1 MRLTA
6 HDLARAGTLDAADG
20 DGSAGGSACG
30 DQVRIQ
36 LRFAPDGSFE
46 AVRFGVLGCTA
57 ASAAAAWLAERCEG
71 ATLLEAARLSLG
83 ACVAAREI
91 PSERHDCAAVAL
103 DALAAALADALA
115 TMPVTPRGG
124 RIAVAMS
131 GGVDSAVALHRVLAR
146 GDDAVGIT
154 LRLWIDPDAPD
165 AARACCSPE
174 AVRRARATCHA
185 LGVPHLTLDA
195 RDGFRETVVQPFL
208 DDYQAGRTP
217 NPCTTCNGDFRIALL
232 AQTADRL
239 GAGRLATGHY
249 ARLVRHGD
257 GALVARGA
265 DASKD
270 QSAMLARVPPALLGR
285 LEFPLA
291 DAHKHEVRDE
301 AAAAGLAAATA
312 AESQDVC
319 FLGGGDLA
327 GFLGRHGVDLRPGE
341 IRGGDDDELLG
352 RHEGAVAF
360 TVGQRRGLGVAAAEP
375 LYVRSVDAAA
385 GIVRI
390 SPIAGLARR
399 EVELVDARLH
409 RAVSHVRAR
418 LRIHMADVGATVET
432 TPDGL
437 RLLLDEAVF
446 AVAPG
451 QVAVLYDEDG
461 AVVGS
466 GTIAGD
472 RERLAVR
479 TVGPQ

>member
-1 MRLTA
+1 MRLTV
-6 HDLARAGTLDAADG
+6 HDLARAGTLDAPDADG
-20 DGSAGGSACG
+20 AAGGSACG

-36 LRFAPDGSFE
+36 LRFAPDASFE
-46 AVRFGVLGCTA
+46 SVRFGVLGCTA

-71 ATLLEAARLSLG
+71 ATLLEAARLSLD

-91 PSERHDCAAVAL
+91 PAERHACAAVAL
-103 DALAAALADALA
+103 DALAAALADALVA
-115 TMPVTPRGG
+115 MPVVPRGA

-239 GAGRLATGHY
+239 GAARLATGHY
-249 ARLVRHGD
+249 ARLVRHDD

-265 DASKD
+265 DHAKD

-291 DAHKHEVRDE
+291 DAHKHDVRDE
-301 AAAAGLAAATA
+301 AASAGLAAATA

-319 FLGGGDLA
+319 FLGGGDLR
-327 GFLGRHGVDLRPGE
+327 GFLDRHGVDLRPGE
-341 IRGGDDDELLG
+341 IRGGDDELLG
-352 RHEGAVAF
+352 HHEGAVAF
-360 TVGQRRGLGVAAAEP
+360 TVGQRRGLGVAAPEP

-390 SPIAGLARR
+390 TPIAGLARR

-409 RAVSHVRAR
+409 RPVSHVRAR
-418 LRIHMADVGATVET
+418 LRIHMADVGATVEA

-437 RLLLDEAVF
+437 RLELDEPVF

-466 GTIAGD
+466 GTIS
-472 RERLAVR
+472 R
-479 TVGPQ
+479 